1 MTYLCNRPEDFAAEA
16 LAGLAA
22 AAPTYVRLHPGG
34 VLRAH
39 PARDGKVAVVIGG
52 GSGHY
57 PAFAGLVGAGLA
69 DGAVCG
75 DVFAS
80 PSTRQVIDI
89 CRGADRGSGVWL
101 SFGNYA
107 GDVLNFGA
115 AAQRL
120 RAQGMAVEV
129 LAVTDDIASAPPEE
143 AAARRGV
150 AGDLVVFKVAGAAAE
165 EGMSLADVAEVAT
178 RANDRTRS
186 FGVAFDGCTLPGQDH
201 RLFTLPDG
209 VVAWGLGIHGEPG
222 VGEEPAPSADELAEQ
237 LVQRVLAERPA
248 GDENRAAVVLNGL
261 GTVKYEELFVLWRAV
276 AGLLERAGVR
286 LVAPV
291 VGELVTSLDMAGCSL
306 TVAWLDDELERLW
319 LAPADA
325 PAFHRT
331 DAVLLPAVDD
341 AIETST
347 EQEVLVVAA
356 GPEGAAAG
364 AVALAAFEVAAA
376 TLHAHEDELGEL
388 DSVAGDGDHGR
399 GMSRGVD
406 AALAEAR
413 TVVAAGGD
421 APTVVSRAAE
431 AWADRAGGTSGA
443 LWGVG
448 LLALASRLPADGPVA
463 FADLSAGVR
472 AATEQVQAVGGAVV
486 GDKTLVDVLVPFTD
500 ELARAAVE
508 LEPAEAFSRARAV
521 ARAAAAGTAD
531 IAARRGRSR
540 VLGDKSIGTADP
552 GATSLVLLLDALAP
566 VLAPHPEVSK

>member
-22 AAPTYVRLHPGG
+22 AAPTYVRLHRGG
-34 VLRAH
+34 VVRAH
-39 PARDGKVAVVIGG
+39 PARDGKVAVVVGG

-57 PAFAGLVGAGLA
+57 PAFAGLVGSGLA

-89 CRGADRGSGVWL
+89 CRGADRGGGVWL

-129 LAVTDDIASAPPEE
+129 LAVTDDIASAPTDQV
-143 AAARRGV
+143 ANRRGV

-165 EGMSLADVAEVAT
+165 EGMSLAEVAEVAT

-186 FGVAFDGCTLPGQDH
+186 FGVAFAGCRLPGQDH
-201 RLFTLPDG
+201 PLFTLPEG
-209 VVAWGLGIHGEPG
+209 VVALGLGIHGEPG

-261 GTVKYEELFVLWRAV
+261 GTVKYDELFVLWRAV

-286 LVAPV
+286 LIAPV

-319 LAPADA
+319 LAPADT

-331 DAVLLPAVDD
+331 DAVLLPATVAADE
-341 AIETST
+341 IPT
-347 EQEVLVVAA
+347 EQELAVIAA
-356 GPEGAAAG
+356 GPDGMASG
-364 AVALAAFEVAAA
+364 AVALAAFEAAAA
-376 TLHAHEDELGEL
+376 TLHEHEDELGEL
-388 DSVAGDGDHGR
+388 DAVAGDGDHGR

-413 TVVAAGGD
+413 TVAAAGGD

-448 LLALASRLPADGPVA
+448 LLALADRLPADGAVA
-463 FADLSAGVR
+463 FTDLIAGVR
-472 AATEQVQAVGGAVV
+472 AANEQVQAVGGAVV
-486 GDKTLVDVLVPFTD
+486 GDKTLVDVLAPFAD
-500 ELARAAVE
+500 ELASAADE
-508 LEPAEAFSRARAV
+508 LGPAEAFARARAV
-521 ARAAAAGTAD
+521 AQAAAARTAD

-552 GATSLVLLLDALAP
+552 GATSLVLLLDALAS
-566 VLAPHPEVSK
+566 VLTPHAGDGT

>member
-1 MTYLCNRPEDFAAEA
+1 
-16 LAGLAA
+16 
-22 AAPTYVRLHPGG
+22 
-34 VLRAH
+34 
-39 PARDGKVAVVIGG
+39 
-52 GSGHY
+52 
-57 PAFAGLVGAGLA
+57 
-69 DGAVCG
+69 
-75 DVFAS
+75 
-80 PSTRQVIDI
+80 
-89 CRGADRGSGVWL
+89 
-101 SFGNYA
+101 
-107 GDVLNFGA
+107 
-115 AAQRL
+115 
-120 RAQGMAVEV
+120 
-129 LAVTDDIASAPPEE
+129 
-143 AAARRGV
+143 
-150 AGDLVVFKVAGAAAE
+150 
-165 EGMSLADVAEVAT
+165 
-178 RANDRTRS
+178 
-186 FGVAFDGCTLPGQDH
+186 
-201 RLFTLPDG
+201 
-209 VVAWGLGIHGEPG
+209 
-222 VGEEPAPSADELAEQ
+222 
-237 LVQRVLAERPA
+237 
-248 GDENRAAVVLNGL
+248 VLNGL

>member
-1 MTYLCNRPEDFAAEA
+1 VTYLFNRPEDFAAEA

-22 AAPTYVRLHPGG
+22 AEPSYVRLHPGG

-39 PARDGKVAVVIGG
+39 PARAGKVAVVVGG

-80 PSTRQVIDI
+80 PSTRQVIDV

-129 LAVTDDIASAPPEE
+129 LAVTDDIASAPADQTAE
-143 AAARRGV
+143 RRGV

-209 VVAWGLGIHGEPG
+209 AVALGLGIHGEPG
-222 VGEEPAPSADELAEQ
+222 IGEEPAPTADELAEQ
-237 LVQRVLAERPA
+237 LVQRVLTERPA
-248 GDENRAAVVLNGL
+248 GHENRAAVVLNGL
-261 GTVKYEELFVLWRAV
+261 GSVKYDELFVVWRAV
-276 AGLLERAGVR
+276 AGLLERAGLR
-286 LVAPV
+286 LIAPV

-319 LAPADA
+319 LAPADT
-325 PAFHRT
+325 PAFKRT
-331 DAVLLPAVDD
+331 DTVLLPAVD
-341 AIETST
+341 ATETPA
-347 EQEVLVVAA
+347 EQRLSVISA
-356 GPEGAAAG
+356 GPDGSAAG
-364 AVALAAFEVAAA
+364 AVALAAFEAAAA
-376 TLHAHEDELGEL
+376 TLHTHEDELGEL
-388 DSVAGDGDHGR
+388 DAVAGDGDHGR

-413 TVVAAGGD
+413 TVAAAGGD

-448 LLALASRLPADGPVA
+448 LLALADRLPADGAVA
-463 FADLSAGVR
+463 AADLTAGVR
-472 AATEQVQAVGGAVV
+472 AAAEQVQAVGGAVV
-486 GDKTLVDVLVPFTD
+486 GDKTLVDVLVPFSD
-500 ELARAAVE
+500 ELTRAVTEAQ
-508 LEPAEAFSRARAV
+508 PAEAFSRARDV

-540 VLGDKSIGTADP
+540 VLGDKSIGTVDP
-552 GATSLVLLLDALAP
+552 GAASLVLLLDALAP
-566 VLAPHPEVSK
+566 VLTPDAGGGTC